1 VSLEEE
7 VHRLKAK
14 AAAERGRVAQAQG
27 DLEAASYF
35 YAHSLE
41 WADTPEAR
49 VGQAQALSY
58 EGKLDQAMA
67 ECKKAIALDP
77 EQGQA
82 YNDIGVYLMQ
92 QGDEDA
98 AIPWLQQSLDA
109 ASMEDR
115 HFPYYNLGRIFERK
129 QQLSQAAAA
138 YEAALLANPAFDS
151 AKSAL
156 ARVRGKLERPVGN
169 EP

>member
-1 VSLEEE
+1 MSLQEELE
-7 VHRLKAK
+7 RLKAK

-27 DLEAASYF
+27 DLEGAAYYF
-35 YAHSLE
+35 AHSLE

-58 EGKLDQAMA
+58 EGKLEQAIS
-67 ECKKAIALDP
+67 ECKKAIVLAP

-92 QGDEDA
+92 LGQDEEAQVWLNLAIDA
-98 AIPWLQQSLDA
+98 IDYSERQHP
-109 ASMEDR
+109 
-115 HFPYYNLGRIFERK
+115 HYNLGRIYERG
-129 QQLSQAAAA
+129 QELNRAVAS
-138 YEAALLANPAFDS
+138 YEAALGEEPGFES
-151 AKSAL
+151 AKGAL
-156 ARVRGKLERPVGN
+156 VRVKKKLERPV

>member
-7 VHRLKAK
+7 VQRLKAK
-14 AAAERGRVAQAQG
+14 AAAERGRLAQAQG
-27 DLEAASYF
+27 DQEAAAYF

-58 EGKLDQAMA
+58 EGKLDQAMD
-67 ECKKAIALDP
+67 ECRKAIALDP
-77 EQGQA
+77 AQGQA

-92 QGDEDA
+92 QGEDDA
-98 AIPWLQQSLDA
+98 ARGWLQKALEA
-109 ASMEDR
+109 PHMEGR
-115 HFPYYNLGRIFERK
+115 HFPHYNLGRIFERK
-129 QQLSQAAAA
+129 RQLNQAAAA
-138 YEAALLANPAFDS
+138 YEAALAEQPDFDS
-151 AKSAL
+151 AKAAL
-156 ARVRGKLERPVGN
+156 ARVRGKLQKPVEN

>member
-1 VSLEEE
+1 MSLEEE

-92 QGDEDA
+92 RNQPDQ
-98 AIPWLQQSLDA
+98 AIPWLEKAKIAPRYEPRQ
-109 ASMEDR
+109 
-115 HFPYYNLGRIFERK
+115 FPYINLGHIYAERGELFKAISEFEGALRQAPEDERIRRHLEE
-129 QQLSQAAAA
+129 L
-138 YEAALLANPAFDS
+138 
-151 AKSAL
+151 KSRL
-156 ARVRGKLERPVGN
+156 N
-169 EP
+169 